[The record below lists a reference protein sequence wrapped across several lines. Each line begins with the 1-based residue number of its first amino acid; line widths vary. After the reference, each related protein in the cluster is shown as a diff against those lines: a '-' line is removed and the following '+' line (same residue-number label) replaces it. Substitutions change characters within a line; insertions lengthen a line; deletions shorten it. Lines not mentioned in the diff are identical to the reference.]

1 MKQLFNAVTD
11 MIQARMY
18 MCLLGVIIVVV
29 GMLSPQMA
37 IRCVKD
43 GVNR

>member
-1 MKQLFNAVTD
+1 MKLFDAVTD
-11 MIQARMY
+11 MVQARMY

-29 GMLSPQMA
+29 GLLSPSLAMQC
-37 IRCVKD
+37 IKE